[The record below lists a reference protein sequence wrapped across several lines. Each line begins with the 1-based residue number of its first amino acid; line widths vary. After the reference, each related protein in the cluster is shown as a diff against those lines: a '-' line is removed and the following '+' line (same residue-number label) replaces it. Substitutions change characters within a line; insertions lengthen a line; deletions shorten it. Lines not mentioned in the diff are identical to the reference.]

1 MSRSYDIPVEV
12 RRKFCKKMYNVNDEF
27 RKFVDKNA
35 SDSYEERT
43 VNNLMDF
50 VTVYDI
56 ACYYNDVATGKEH
69 VNDHV
74 HISIEQEDK
83 SC

>member
-1 MSRSYDIPVEV
+1 MSKDYDIPVEI
-12 RRKFCKKMYNVNDEF
+12 RREFCKKMYNINDDF

-35 SDSYEERT
+35 SDSYEERS

-56 ACYYNDVATGKEH
+56 ACYYNDIATGKKH

-74 HISIEQEDK
+74 PIKIEQEDK
-83 SC
+83 AC